1 MRELDARPVHRVKG
15 RPALLRRL
23 RGLLVAAHRFGRHRA
38 TSPAERLW
46 AARLVDGLTATVG
59 VCDPGGV
66 SQPDAPAAGGEP
78 AGRGVQP

>member
-38 TSPAERLW
+38 TSPGERLW

-59 VCDPGGV
+59 VCDPGGL
-66 SQPDAPAAGGEP
+66 SQPTSAATVGET
-78 AGRGVQP
+78 AERGVQP